1 MFTKLL
7 LIVIG
12 SILVNN
18 FVLTRFLG
26 ICAFLG
32 VSNNIEN
39 SLSMGAATTFVLVLS
54 AIAAWLIQTFILTP
68 FALPFLQS
76 IIFILVIAALV
87 QLVEMFILKTSP
99 ALHRALGIYLP
110 LITTNCAI
118 LGLALLIVIKGYG
131 LIESAFFAVGAGAGF
146 TLALVIMAG
155 IRLELRFGDVPKPLE
170 GFGIALIIAG
180 LMSLAFMGFSG
191 LITV

>member
-1 MFTKLL
+1 MGKLL

-32 VSNNIEN
+32 VSTKIETA
-39 SLSMGAATTFVLVLS
+39 LSMGMATTFVMALS
-54 AIAAWLIQTFILTP
+54 AMAAWLIQTFILVP
-68 FALPFLQS
+68 FHLPFLQS
-76 IIFILVIAALV
+76 IIFILVIACLV
-87 QLVEMFILKTSP
+87 QLVEMFILKVSP

-118 LGLALLIVIKGYG
+118 LGLALLLVIKNYS
-131 LIESAFFAVGAGAGF
+131 LIESTVFGVGAGLGF
-146 TLALVIMAG
+146 TLALVMMAG
-155 IRLELRFGDVPKPLE
+155 IRTELRFGDVPKALE